1 MRRTCGGVRSSRSI
15 GVRSATRHA
24 STVSEVEGQL
34 VKLRELYDAGLF
46 TDAEYDAKRTDL
58 LGRM

>member
-1 MRRTCGGVRSSRSI
+1 VRSETTAVAPR
-15 GVRSATRHA
+15 RA
-24 STVSEVEGQL
+24 TVSEVEGQL